1 MYVSV
6 FHVSLGT
13 SQIMRKN
20 IDDSYV
26 RRDTH
31 QYQSLAPYMY
41 GCMQRSVARVIIY
54 GDINTAFQ
62 KPINNPVLF

>member
-1 MYVSV
+1 
-6 FHVSLGT
+6 
-13 SQIMRKN
+13 MRKN